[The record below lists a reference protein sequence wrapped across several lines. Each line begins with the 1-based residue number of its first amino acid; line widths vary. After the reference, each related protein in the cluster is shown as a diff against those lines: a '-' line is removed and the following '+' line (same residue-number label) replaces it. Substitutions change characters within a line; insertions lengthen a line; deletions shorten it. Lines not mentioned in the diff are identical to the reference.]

1 MAHNMFGSQEL
12 EPQHATKLKKKKKKK
27 VLGSLRKDLEKEDF
41 SANNPYLF
49 DDDIFGNDI
58 VDASSA

>member
-12 EPQHATKLKKKKKKK
+12 EHPTKLKKKKKKK
-27 VLGSLRKDLEKEDF
+27 AIGSLRKDLEKEDLT
-41 SANNPYLF
+41 ANNPYLF

-58 VDASSA
+58 IDASSA